1 MSATQTTTTAATAK
15 GRETREKMVRAAAIL
30 FRRQGYDGTGVNEIL
45 ERSGAPRGSF
55 YFHFPGGKEEL
66 AVEAVRA
73 AGSGIGSGITT
84 ILDSAE
90 DVGEGIAR
98 VVEFLADDL
107 ERSGFRGGCPIAA
120 VTLDAAGASER
131 VREACAA
138 SFETWQDAIA
148 ARLRRAG
155 WSAAAAQDEA
165 VVTLAAFEGG
175 LVVSRA
181 RRDVEPLRVLARR
194 LRRLEP
200 RDD

>member
-1 MSATQTTTTAATAK
+1 M
-15 GRETREKMVRAAAIL
+15 
-30 FRRQGYDGTGVNEIL
+30 
-45 ERSGAPRGSF
+45 
-55 YFHFPGGKEEL
+55 
-66 AVEAVRA
+66 
-73 AGSGIGSGITT
+73 
-84 ILDSAE
+84 
-90 DVGEGIAR
+90 
-98 VVEFLADDL
+98 VEFLADDL
-107 ERSGFRGGCPIAA
+107 ERSGFRGGCPIAE
-120 VTLDAAGASER
+120 VTLDASGASER

-194 LRRLEP
+194 LRGLPRRVEP
-200 RDD
+200 NPAGPGAGAEPAGHLDCPR